1 VSGTAARLDSL
12 DAFRGITIAAMILV
26 NSPGDWNQVYAPLDH
41 AEWNGCTPT
50 DLIFPFFLF
59 IAGVALAFSSRGQ
72 SLRKVWTRAALL
84 VFIGLALKGYPD
96 FDLSHWRIPGVL
108 QRIGLV
114 LGIAGTLAIAL
125 KPRGQLLACVA
136 LLAGYALLLVLGGD
150 LSPEGNLG
158 ARIDRALFG
167 EHLWRRTWDPEAL
180 LGVLP
185 STATALIGLL
195 TGHHMRAATDRSRC
209 ARQLSLAGAALIAAG
224 LVANVWLPINKNLW
238 SSSYVLFTAGAALVA
253 LAICYWLIDARGIR
267 GWARPAIAV
276 GTNSILL
283 YVGSELLTGTLW
295 RVIRVGNPP
304 VSGSEW
310 LYSHAFLPWAEPL
323 NASLA
328 YAAANV
334 LFWYL
339 VAELLYRRRL
349 FLKV

>member
-1 VSGTAARLDSL
+1 
-12 DAFRGITIAAMILV
+12 MILV
-26 NSPGDWNQVYAPLDH
+26 NSPGDWNHVYTPLDH
-41 AEWNGCTPT
+41 AAWNGWTPT

-59 IAGVALAFSSRGQ
+59 IAGAALAFSSRGQ
-72 SLRKVWTRAALL
+72 SLRKVWTRAAVL
-84 VFIGLALKGYPD
+84 VLIGLALKGYPD

-114 LGIAGTLAIAL
+114 IGITGTLAIAL
-125 KPRGQLLACVA
+125 KPRGQLIACGA
-136 LLAGYALLLVLGGD
+136 LLAGYVILLFVGGD

-158 ARIDRALFG
+158 ARLDRALFG

-195 TGHHMRAATDRSRC
+195 TGHHMRAATDRARC
-209 ARQLSLAGAALIAAG
+209 ARQLMLAGAALIAAG

-253 LAICYWLIDARGIR
+253 LAIR

-276 GTNSILL
+276 GMNSILL

-295 RVIRVGNPP
+295 RVIRVGSPP

-310 LYSHAFLPWAEPL
+310 LYSHAFLPWAEPI